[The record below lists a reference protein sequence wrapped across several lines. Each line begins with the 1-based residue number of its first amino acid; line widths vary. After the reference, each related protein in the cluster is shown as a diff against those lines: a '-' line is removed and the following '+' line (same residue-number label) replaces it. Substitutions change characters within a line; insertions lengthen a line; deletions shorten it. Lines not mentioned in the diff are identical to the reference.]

1 MIRFSE
7 ERPPVSAEELAAA
20 EERLA
25 EMGFRIPPSYRAF
38 LTERDWGRPVER
50 DFTFRRGE
58 ELDQGVVK
66 QFLGVAPVPW
76 PGMNLIDVAVA
87 LAVPGRVPA
96 GVLPIADDPFGD
108 HVCLDGR
115 EGRDG
120 PVLFWDH
127 DEEEPEEPEDESN
140 LYFVAPDLASF
151 LDGLTE
157 LPPLPAE
164 LPRGRRLAPGRS
176 PLDWRRLLGRRR

>member
-1 MIRFSE
+1 VIRFSE

-38 LTERDWGRPVER
+38 LAERDGGWHPVECA
-50 DFTFRRGE
+50 FSFPRGE
-58 ELDQGVVK
+58 DPDQESYVNG
-66 QFLGVAPVPW
+66 FLGVAPVPR
-76 PGMNLIDVAVA
+76 PEENLIDVAA
-87 LAVPGRVPA
+87 SMPP
-96 GVLPIADDPFGD
+96 GVLPIAGDPCGNS
-108 HVCLDGR
+108 VCLDGR

-120 PVLFWDH
+120 PVLFWAH
-127 DEEEPEEPEDESN
+127 EEGSGEPEDESN

-157 LPPLPAE
+157 LPPPPPE
-164 LPRGRRLAPGRS
+164 LPRGRRLAPGR
-176 PLDWRRLLGRRR
+176 PPFDWRRLLRTRR